1 MLATECS
8 KPPSTNAMIGNQI
21 AKTLP
26 IVCFEEA
33 AARIARHTSMLQR
46 MPEQT
51 AAPGARA
58 ALPAAT
64 LIV

>member
-1 MLATECS
+1 
-8 KPPSTNAMIGNQI
+8 MIGNQI
-21 AKTLP
+21 AKILP
-26 IVCFEEA
+26 IVCFDEA
-33 AARIARHTSMLQR
+33 AARIARHTSTLHR

-51 AAPGARA
+51 AAPGASA